1 MLERFT
7 KLLALIFI
15 AVTLLDGCAHF
26 TKSGRQQLAY
36 EKYVRKCSK
45 NRDRLRAKMKT
56 KAPKI
61 PKYEPS
67 EPKETTELGGSPQS
81 VRSGESQPGDA
92 DSQSM
97 PADSAPSQEP
107 SP

>member
-1 MLERFT
+1 MLERFA

-15 AVTLLDGCAHF
+15 AVTLLDGCAYF

-45 NRDRLRAKMKT
+45 NRDRQRAKMK
-56 KAPKI
+56 APRI
-61 PKYEPS
+61 PKFEPS
-67 EPKETTELGGSPQS
+67 EPKETTQLSGSPQS
-81 VRSGESQPGDA
+81 VTSPGESQAGNA
-92 DSQSM
+92 GSQAA
-97 PADSAPSQEP
+97 PTDSAPPQEP